1 MKKLMSH
8 VIASIAL
15 SISAFNASAQAPAQ
29 TPALT
34 PIRISYQPAFWGVTF
49 EIATEKGWW
58 KEAGLAPTFTMF
70 ASGAPQIAAGAA
82 GDWDFGGLGGP
93 PAVLGAVRYGLQTIG
108 LAAEESGANAVIAR
122 KDQIAAI
129 RANPQS
135 LKGQQFLV
143 STNSTGE
150 FAAWGCMR
158 KLGVA
163 RTDMQWV
170 NLSPPQIVSAFA
182 NGTGALAATWTPNI
196 YTLNQQIGSEV
207 LCSAKDA
214 GTFLF
219 SAVVARPEFLKAN
232 PDVAA
237 RFLATYLRAVAWER
251 ANPEETLKI
260 LTNFYARTG
269 TVIDPKYVRQ
279 ELTRDR
285 SKFRLAEQ
293 LQTFN
298 RGTAPSTMDK
308 GFEQIIGYM
317 TETGTVR
324 TPLDPKTFVT
334 DEVLKRIEADPK
346 LKAWANL
353 Q

>member
-1 MKKLMSH
+1 MNNLTRRLF
-8 VIASIAL
+8 ASIAL
-15 SISAFNASAQAPAQ
+15 SLCALSASAQ
-29 TPALT
+29 TPT

-70 ASGAPQIAAGAA
+70 PSGAPQIAAGAA
-82 GDWDFGGLGGP
+82 GDWDVGALGGP

-108 LAAEESGANAVIAR
+108 LAAEESGANAVVAR

-135 LKGQQFLV
+135 LKGQQLLV

-150 FAAWGCMR
+150 FASWGCLR
-158 KLGVA
+158 KLGLA
-163 RTDMQWV
+163 RGDMQFV
-170 NLSPPQIVSAFA
+170 NLAPPQLVSAFA
-182 NGTGALAATWTPNI
+182 NGTGALAGTWTPNV

-207 LCSAKDA
+207 LCNAKDA
-214 GTFLF
+214 GLFLF
-219 SAVVARPEFLKAN
+219 SSVVIRPEFLKAN

-260 LTNFYARTG
+260 LTKFYERTG
-269 TVIDPKYVRQ
+269 TVIDPKYVQQ

-285 SKFRLAEQ
+285 AKFRLAEQ
-293 LQTFN
+293 LQFFN
-298 RGTAPSTMDK
+298 RGAGPSTLDR
-308 GFEQIIGYM
+308 GYEGIIGYM

-324 TPLDPKTFVT
+324 QSPDIKAFVT
-334 DEVLKRIEADPK
+334 DEVLRRIDADPK

>member
-1 MKKLMSH
+1 MKSLIRSLITLIAMS
-8 VIASIAL
+8 VC
-15 SISAFNASAQAPAQ
+15 AFSASAQ
-29 TPALT
+29 TSALT

-58 KEAGLAPTFTMF
+58 KEAGLAPTFTLF
-70 ASGAPQIAAGAA
+70 PSGAPQIAAGAA
-82 GDWDFGGLGGP
+82 GDWDVGALGAP

-108 LAAEESGANAVIAR
+108 VAAEESAANAVIAR

-163 RTDMQWV
+163 RADMQWV
-170 NLSPPQIVSAFA
+170 NLAPPQLVSAFA
-182 NGTGALAATWTPNI
+182 NGTGGLAATWTPNV

-207 LCSAKDA
+207 LCTAKDA
-214 GTFLF
+214 GLFLF
-219 SAVVARPEFLKAN
+219 SAVVVRQEFLKAN

-237 RFLATYLRAVAWER
+237 RFLATYLRAVAWEK

-260 LTNFYARTG
+260 LSKFYERTG

-279 ELTRDR
+279 ELTKDR

-293 LQTFN
+293 LQFFN
-298 RGTAPSTMDK
+298 RSAASSPLDK
-308 GFEQIIGYM
+308 AVEQIIGYM

-324 TPLDPKTFVT
+324 QSLEPKAFVT
-334 DEVLKRIEADPK
+334 DEVLKRIDSDPK
-346 LKAWANL
+346 LKAWANG